1 MRTTNPQTT
10 CVPIATHKPKPSPS
24 HPNSTPI
31 FIRQNNRQKRLMRA
45 AQNGP
50 FFSQPPIIFIERK
63 NSPKTTPLSTG
74 KNRGKT
80 PSPHTTSQFDILK
93 ILERVTVKLGDSRLQ
108 ALLESAKL
116 LSSSLALNDLLAHL
130 LRTVMGRLLV
140 SKAVIAVDLDGSM
153 RVALAR
159 GVPDLSQNDLFTED
173 IGRARKLEQFFPIEQ
188 TGKAIGVLA
197 IGRPARG
204 FLEPEEEDF
213 VEALLGL
220 AASSIANAQAHEAT
234 LRSNEKLEQ
243 KVQELR
249 ALIDLGRGVSAS
261 LEPDDIAQ
269 MLTLTLAGRWIVSK
283 HGLVTWKEGHPEI
296 LRQKGLDLGFILSA
310 RERWTQLLEP
320 TLAPADSPLPAGSL
334 LLPLRSSAE
343 TFGLVVCGPRLNKQ
357 PYNESDIEFG
367 AGLAAQAAVSFDNAW
382 HFRDTLVRQQMEKE
396 VALAAN
402 IQRDLFPAV
411 LPPLAHSDVAAR
423 NRQAKLVGGDYYDVL
438 PIQGSGPDLPHLL
451 CVVDISG
458 KGMFAALLMSN
469 IQATL
474 RALLSR
480 GQSLSEVA
488 QQANNLLHATTPAN
502 RYATAFLN
510 QYDPVTGSCRWVN
523 CGHNDGVVLRKSDE
537 VELMPCSNIALGLFP
552 RITYEAQ
559 AFQLHSGDL
568 LAIYSDGVTEANDMA
583 EQEFSL
589 ERFIA
594 VLRAQRERPASE
606 IVDTVFQEID
616 SFVGDAPQFDDI
628 TLMVMKRL

>member
-1 MRTTNPQTT
+1 LE
-10 CVPIATHKPKPSPS
+10 PS
-24 HPNSTPI
+24 I
-31 FIRQNNRQKRLMRA
+31 
-45 AQNGP
+45 
-50 FFSQPPIIFIERK
+50 
-63 NSPKTTPLSTG
+63 
-74 KNRGKT
+74 
-80 PSPHTTSQFDILK
+80 
-93 ILERVTVKLGDSRLQ
+93 VKLGDSRLQ

-116 LSSSLALNDLLAHL
+116 LGSSLALPDLLAHL

-140 SKAVIAVDLDGSM
+140 SKAAIAVDLDGRM

-159 GVPDLSQNDLFTED
+159 GVPSLLPGALFTEE
-173 IGRARKLEQFFPIEQ
+173 IGRAGKLEQFFAIER
-188 TGKAIGVLA
+188 TGETIGVLA
-197 IGRPARG
+197 IGRQARG
-204 FLEPEEEDF
+204 FLEAEEEDF
-213 VEALLGL
+213 VKALLGL

-269 MLTLTLAGRWIVSK
+269 MLTLTLAGRWIISK
-283 HGLVTWKEGHPEI
+283 HGLVTWKTGHPEM
-296 LRQKGLDLGFILSA
+296 LRQKGLDLSFVLA
-310 RERWTQLLEP
+310 DKERWTPLLEP
-320 TLAPADSPLPAGSL
+320 TLAPADTPLPAGSL

-343 TFGLVVCGPRLNKQ
+343 TFGLVVCGPRLNRQ
-357 PYNESDIEFG
+357 PYTEADIEFG
-367 AGLAAQAAVSFDNAW
+367 AGLAAQAAISFDNAW

-396 VALAAN
+396 VALAAS

-411 LPPLAHSDVAAR
+411 LPPLAGSDVAAR

-438 PIQGSGPDLPHLL
+438 PIQGSGPHLPHLL

-474 RALLSR
+474 RALLSH

-510 QYDPVTGSCRWVN
+510 RYDPLTGECQWVN
-523 CGHNDGVVLRKSDE
+523 CGHNDGIVLRKSGE
-537 VELMPCSNIALGLFP
+537 VEMMPCSGIALGLFP
-552 RITYEAQ
+552 RMAYETQ
-559 AFQLHSGDL
+559 TFKLHAGDL
-568 LAIYSDGVTEANDMA
+568 LAIYSDGVTEANDAA

-589 ERFIA
+589 ERFIG
-594 VLRAQRERPASE
+594 VLKANRERAASE
-606 IVDTVFQEID
+606 IVDTVIAAID
-616 SFVGDAPQFDDI
+616 AFVGDAPQFDDI
-628 TLMVMKRL
+628 TLMIMKRL

>member
-1 MRTTNPQTT
+1 MYIQTSISST
-10 CVPIATHKPKPSPS
+10 ATAVPHVSPTPPASYLRSSAFICGHSFFPSIASQSAIHSRISPL
-24 HPNSTPI
+24 I
-31 FIRQNNRQKRLMRA
+31 LYRRERIA
-45 AQNGP
+45 
-50 FFSQPPIIFIERK
+50 SQPAFF
-63 NSPKTTPLSTG
+63 
-74 KNRGKT
+74 
-80 PSPHTTSQFDILK
+80 PSDILE
-93 ILERVTVKLGDSRLQ
+93 ILEPGMVKLGDSRLQ

-116 LSSSLALNDLLAHL
+116 LSSSLALPDLLAHL

-159 GVPDLSQNDLFTED
+159 GVPSLSQSAPFTEE
-173 IGRARKLEQFFPIEQ
+173 IGRAAKLEQFFPIEQ
-188 TGKAIGVLA
+188 TGKAIGLLA

-204 FLEPEEEDF
+204 FLEPEEDDF
-213 VEALLGL
+213 IKALLGL

-269 MLTLTLAGRWIVSK
+269 MLTLTLAGRWIISK
-283 HGLVTWKEGHPEI
+283 HGVVTWKTGHPEI
-296 LRQKGLDLGFILSA
+296 LRQKGLDLSFILA
-310 RERWTQLLEP
+310 DKERWTQLLEP
-320 TLAPADSPLPAGSL
+320 TVAPAGTSLPAGSL
-334 LLPLRSSAE
+334 LLPLRSAAE
-343 TFGLVVCGPRLNKQ
+343 TFGLIVCGPRLNKQ
-357 PYNESDIEFG
+357 PYTEADIEFG

-402 IQRDLFPAV
+402 IQRDLFPSA
-411 LPPLAHSDVAAR
+411 LPQLAHSDVAAR

-488 QQANNLLHATTPAN
+488 QQANNLLHATTPSN

-510 QYDPVTGSCRWVN
+510 QYDPVTGACQWVN
-523 CGHNDGVVLRKSDE
+523 CGHNDGVVLRKSGE
-537 VELMPCSNIALGLFP
+537 VEMMPCSGIALGLFP
-552 RITYEAQ
+552 RMQYEAQ
-559 AFQLHSGDL
+559 TFELHSGDL
-568 LAIYSDGVTEANDMA
+568 LAIYSDGVTEANDAA
-583 EQEFSL
+583 EREFSL
-589 ERFIA
+589 ERFVA
-594 VLRAQRERPASE
+594 VLQANKHRTAAE
-606 IVDTVFQEID
+606 IVDTVIQEID
-616 SFVGDAPQFDDI
+616 AFVGEAPQFDDI
-628 TLMVMKRL
+628 TLLVMKRL

>member
-1 MRTTNPQTT
+1 MLWHQPAPL
-10 CVPIATHKPKPSPS
+10 CPSYS
-24 HPNSTPI
+24 A
-31 FIRQNNRQKRLMRA
+31 L
-45 AQNGP
+45 P
-50 FFSQPPIIFIERK
+50 F
-63 NSPKTTPLSTG
+63 G
-74 KNRGKT
+74 
-80 PSPHTTSQFDILK
+80 
-93 ILERVTVKLGDSRLQ
+93 ILEVLERGTVKLGDSRLQ

-159 GVPDLSQNDLFTED
+159 GVPSLSPGDLFTEEV
-173 IGRARKLEQFFPIEQ
+173 GWNSKLEQFFPIEQ
-188 TGKAIGVLA
+188 TGKAIGMMA

-213 VEALLGL
+213 TKALLGL
-220 AASSIANAQAHEAT
+220 AASSVANAQAHEAT

-269 MLTLTLAGRWIVSK
+269 MLTLTLAGRWIISK
-283 HGLVTWKEGHPEI
+283 HGIVTWKEGHPEI
-296 LRQKGLDLGFILSA
+296 LRQKGLDLAFVLA
-310 RERWTQLLEP
+310 DTERWTQLAEP
-320 TLAPADSPLPAGSL
+320 TLAPADTSLPAGSL
-334 LLPLRSSAE
+334 VLPLRSSSE
-343 TFGLVVCGPRLNKQ
+343 TFGVVVCGPRLNKQ
-357 PYNESDIEFG
+357 PYTEGDIEFG
-367 AGLAAQAAVSFDNAW
+367 GGLAAQAAISFDNAW

-396 VALAAN
+396 VALAAS

-411 LPPLAHSDVAAR
+411 LPQLALSDVAAA

-438 PIQGSGPDLPHLL
+438 PIQGRGPELPHLL

-474 RALLSR
+474 RALLSQ
-480 GQSLSEVA
+480 GQSLSDVA
-488 QQANNLLHATTPAN
+488 QKANNLLHATTPAN
-502 RYATAFLN
+502 RYATAFLT
-510 QYDPVTGSCRWVN
+510 QYDPVTGSCQWVN
-523 CGHNDGVVLRKSDE
+523 CGHNDGVVLRKSGE
-537 VELMPCSNIALGLFP
+537 VEKMPCSNIALGLFP
-552 RITYEAQ
+552 KITYETQ
-559 AFQLHSGDL
+559 TFELQSGDL
-568 LAIYSDGVTEANDMA
+568 LAIYSDGVTEANDAA
-583 EQEFSL
+583 EQEFSM
-589 ERFIA
+589 ERFVA
-594 VLRAQRERPASE
+594 VLKAQQNRPASE
-606 IVDTVFQEID
+606 IVSAVLKELDA
-616 SFVGDAPQFDDI
+616 FVGDAPQFDDI

>member
-1 MRTTNPQTT
+1 
-10 CVPIATHKPKPSPS
+10 
-24 HPNSTPI
+24 
-31 FIRQNNRQKRLMRA
+31 
-45 AQNGP
+45 
-50 FFSQPPIIFIERK
+50 
-63 NSPKTTPLSTG
+63 
-74 KNRGKT
+74 
-80 PSPHTTSQFDILK
+80 
-93 ILERVTVKLGDSRLQ
+93 LERSTVKLDDSRLQ

-116 LSSSLALNDLLAHL
+116 LSSSLALPDLLAHL

-140 SKAVIAVDLDGSM
+140 SKALIAVDLDGSM

-159 GVPDLSQNDLFTED
+159 GLPTLSRGDLFTED
-173 IGRARKLEQFFPIEQ
+173 IGRAAKLEQFFHIEQ

-197 IGRPARG
+197 IGRAARG

-213 VEALLGL
+213 IKALLGL
-220 AASSIANAQAHEAT
+220 AASSIANAQAHEAAV
-234 LRSNEKLEQ
+234 RSNEKLAQ

-249 ALIDLGRGVSAS
+249 ALIDLVRGVSAS

-269 MLTLTLAGRWIVSK
+269 MLTLTLAGRWIISK
-283 HGLVTWKEGHPEI
+283 YGLVTWKMGHPEI
-296 LRQKGLDLGFILSA
+296 LRQKGLDLGFILEDK
-310 RERWTQLLEP
+310 ERWAQLLEP
-320 TLAPADSPLPAGSL
+320 TMAPGDTLLPAGSL

-343 TFGLVVCGPRLNKQ
+343 TFGIVACGPRLNKQ
-357 PYNESDIEFG
+357 PYTEADIEFG
-367 AGLAAQAAVSFDNAW
+367 AGLVAQAAVSFDNAW

-396 VALAAN
+396 VALAAS

-411 LPPLAHSDVAAR
+411 LPQLTRSDVAAR

-480 GQSLSEVA
+480 GQSLAEVA
-488 QQANNLLHATTPAN
+488 QQANKLLHATTPAN
-502 RYATAFLN
+502 RYATAFLT
-510 QYDPVTGSCRWVN
+510 QYDPVTGECQWVN
-523 CGHNDGVVLRKSDE
+523 CGHNDGVVLRKSGE
-537 VELMPCSNIALGLFP
+537 VEMMPCSGIALGLFP
-552 RITYEAQ
+552 GIIYEAQ
-559 AFQLHSGDL
+559 NFELREGDL
-568 LAIYSDGVTEANDMA
+568 LAIYSDGVTEANDAA

-594 VLRAQRERPASE
+594 VLKANKERAASE
-606 IVDTVFQEID
+606 IVDTVIREID
-616 SFVGDAPQFDDI
+616 AFVAEAPQFDDI

>member
-1 MRTTNPQTT
+1 M
-10 CVPIATHKPKPSPS
+10 
-24 HPNSTPI
+24 
-31 FIRQNNRQKRLMRA
+31 
-45 AQNGP
+45 
-50 FFSQPPIIFIERK
+50 ER
-63 NSPKTTPLSTG
+63 S
-74 KNRGKT
+74 
-80 PSPHTTSQFDILK
+80 
-93 ILERVTVKLGDSRLQ
+93 TVKLDDSRLQ

-116 LSSSLALNDLLAHL
+116 LSSSLALPDLLAHL

-140 SKAVIAVDLDGSM
+140 SKALIAVDLDGSM

-159 GVPDLSQNDLFTED
+159 GLPTLSRGDLFTED
-173 IGRARKLEQFFPIEQ
+173 IGRAAKLEQFFPIEQ

-197 IGRPARG
+197 IGRAARG

-213 VEALLGL
+213 IKALLGL
-220 AASSIANAQAHEAT
+220 AASSIANAQAHEAAV
-234 LRSNEKLEQ
+234 RSNEKLAQ

-249 ALIDLGRGVSAS
+249 ALIDLVRGVSAS

-269 MLTLTLAGRWIVSK
+269 MLTLTLAGRWIISK
-283 HGLVTWKEGHPEI
+283 YGLVTWKMGHPEI
-296 LRQKGLDLGFILSA
+296 LRQKGLDLGFILEDK
-310 RERWTQLLEP
+310 ERWAQLLEP
-320 TLAPADSPLPAGSL
+320 TMAPGDTLLPAGSL

-343 TFGLVVCGPRLNKQ
+343 TFGIVACGPRLNKQ
-357 PYNESDIEFG
+357 PYTEADIEFG
-367 AGLAAQAAVSFDNAW
+367 AGLVAQAAVSFDNAW

-396 VALAAN
+396 VALAAS

-411 LPPLAHSDVAAR
+411 LPQLTRSDVAAR

-480 GQSLSEVA
+480 GQSLAEVA
-488 QQANNLLHATTPAN
+488 QQANKLLHATTPAN
-502 RYATAFLN
+502 RYATAFLT
-510 QYDPVTGSCRWVN
+510 QYDPVTGECQWVN
-523 CGHNDGVVLRKSDE
+523 CGHNDGVVLRKSGE
-537 VELMPCSNIALGLFP
+537 VKMMPCSGIALGLFP
-552 RITYEAQ
+552 GIIYEAQ
-559 AFQLHSGDL
+559 NFELREGDL
-568 LAIYSDGVTEANDMA
+568 LAIYSDGVTEANDAA

-594 VLRAQRERPASE
+594 VLKANKERAASE
-606 IVDTVFQEID
+606 IVDTVIREID
-616 SFVGDAPQFDDI
+616 AFVGEAPQFDDI

>member
-1 MRTTNPQTT
+1 
-10 CVPIATHKPKPSPS
+10 
-24 HPNSTPI
+24 
-31 FIRQNNRQKRLMRA
+31 L
-45 AQNGP
+45 
-50 FFSQPPIIFIERK
+50 E
-63 NSPKTTPLSTG
+63 
-74 KNRGKT
+74 
-80 PSPHTTSQFDILK
+80 
-93 ILERVTVKLGDSRLQ
+93 ILEPSTVKLGDSRLQ

-116 LSSSLALNDLLAHL
+116 LSSSLALPDLLAHL

-153 RVALAR
+153 RVSLAR
-159 GVPDLSQNDLFTED
+159 GVPSLAQGALFTED
-173 IGRARKLEQFFPIEQ
+173 IGRAAKLEQFFAIEQ
-188 TGKAIGVLA
+188 TGRATGILA
-197 IGRPARG
+197 IGPPARG

-213 VEALLGL
+213 VTALLGL

-283 HGLVTWKEGHPEI
+283 HGLVTWKASHPEI
-296 LRQKGLDLGFILSA
+296 LRQKGLDLNFILA
-310 RERWTQLLEP
+310 DKERWSQFLEP
-320 TLAPADSPLPAGSL
+320 ALAPEDTPLPVGSL

-357 PYNESDIEFG
+357 SYTEADIEFG

-396 VALAAN
+396 VALAAS

-411 LPPLAHSDVAAR
+411 LPQLTGSDVAAR

-438 PIQGSGPDLPHLL
+438 PIQGRGPESPHLL

-474 RALLSR
+474 RALLSH

-510 QYDPVTGSCRWVN
+510 RYDPLTGNCEWVN
-523 CGHNDGVVLRKSDE
+523 CGHNDGIVLRKSGA
-537 VELMPCSNIALGLFP
+537 VEMMPCSGIALGLFP
-552 RITYEAQ
+552 GMAYEAQ
-559 AFQLHSGDL
+559 TFELNSGDL
-568 LAIYSDGVTEANDMA
+568 LAIYSDGVTEANDAA
-583 EQEFSL
+583 EQEYSL

-594 VLRAQRERPASE
+594 ALKANCHRAASE
-606 IVDTVFQEID
+606 IVDTVIQDID
-616 SFVGDAPQFDDI
+616 AFVGDAPQFDDI

>member
-1 MRTTNPQTT
+1 ME
-10 CVPIATHKPKPSPS
+10 V
-24 HPNSTPI
+24 
-31 FIRQNNRQKRLMRA
+31 
-45 AQNGP
+45 
-50 FFSQPPIIFIERK
+50 
-63 NSPKTTPLSTG
+63 
-74 KNRGKT
+74 
-80 PSPHTTSQFDILK
+80 
-93 ILERVTVKLGDSRLQ
+93 LERGTVKLGDSRLQ

-159 GVPDLSQNDLFTED
+159 GVPFLSENAPFSEE
-173 IGRARKLEQFFPIEQ
+173 IGRHAKLEQFFPIEQ
-188 TGKAIGVLA
+188 TGNAIGVLA

-213 VEALLGL
+213 VKALLGL

-234 LRSNEKLEQ
+234 LRSNQKLEQ

-269 MLTLTLAGRWIVSK
+269 MLTLTLAGRWVISK
-283 HGLVTWKEGHPEI
+283 HGIATWKEGHPPIE
-296 LRQKGLDLGFILSA
+296 RQKGIDLSFLSSDK
-310 RERWTQLLEP
+310 ERWTQLAEP
-320 TLAPADSPLPAGSL
+320 TLAPVDVPLSAGSL
-334 LLPLRSSAE
+334 LLPLRSSSE
-343 TFGLVVCGPRLNKQ
+343 TFGMVVCGPRLNKQ
-357 PYNESDIEFG
+357 PYTEADIEFG

-411 LPPLAHSDVAAR
+411 LPQLVHSDIAAA

-438 PIQGSGPDLPHLL
+438 PIQGTGLDLPHLL

-474 RALLSR
+474 RALLSH
-480 GQSLSEVA
+480 GQSLSDVA
-488 QQANNLLHATTPAN
+488 IQANSLLHATTPSN

-510 QYDPVTGSCRWVN
+510 QYDPVTGVCQWVN
-523 CGHNDGVVLRKSDE
+523 CGHNDGVVLRKSGE
-537 VELMPCSNIALGLFP
+537 VEMMPCSGIALGLFP
-552 RITYEAQ
+552 RMAYETQ
-559 AFQLHSGDL
+559 TFKLESGDL
-568 LAIYSDGVTEANDMA
+568 LAIYSDGVTEANNAA
-583 EQEFSL
+583 EEEFSL
-589 ERFIA
+589 DRFVA
-594 VLRAQRERPASE
+594 VLKAHKDKPASG
-606 IVDTVFQEID
+606 IVNEVMWEID
-616 SFVGDAPQFDDI
+616 AFVGEAPQFDDI